1 MNNHLLLPIASL
13 LLNILLTFHLA
24 DDVVL
29 GKDVL
34 DITRLCIYLPIVAVW
49 LYAAVV
55 LTERRSGLVIMLL
68 GALLGLVVVAI
79 HASGPA
85 GIRGEFFHVWLLI
98 AIGGTSLFALALAT
112 TDVISPRDRKRL
124 RARKFDSEAGS

>member
-1 MNNHLLLPIASL
+1 MLLPIASL
-13 LLNILLTFHLA
+13 LLNILLTLHLA

-49 LYAAVV
+49 LYAALV
-55 LTERRSGLVIMLL
+55 LVERRPGLVIMLL

-85 GIRGEFFHVWLLI
+85 GIRGEFLHVWLLI
-98 AIGGTSLFALALAT
+98 AIGGTSLFALILAARALVAQT
-112 TDVISPRDRKRL
+112 NRVRP
-124 RARKFDSEAGS
+124 

>member
-1 MNNHLLLPIASL
+1 MWGISVDTRMLLPIASL
-13 LLNILLTFHLA
+13 LSNILLTLHLA

-49 LYAAVV
+49 LYAALV
-55 LTERRSGLVIMLL
+55 LVERRPGLVIMLL

-85 GIRGEFFHVWLLI
+85 GIRGEFLHVWLLI
-98 AIGGTSLFALALAT
+98 AIGGTSLFALILAARALVAQT
-112 TDVISPRDRKRL
+112 NRVRP
-124 RARKFDSEAGS
+124 

>member
-1 MNNHLLLPIASL
+1 MDTRMLLPIASL
-13 LLNILLTFHLA
+13 LLNILLTLHLA

-49 LYAAVV
+49 LYAALV
-55 LTERRSGLVIMLL
+55 LAERRPGLVIMLL

-85 GIRGEFFHVWLLI
+85 GIRGEFLHVWLLI
-98 AIGGTSLFALALAT
+98 AIGGTSLFALILAARALVAQT
-112 TDVISPRDRKRL
+112 NRVRP
-124 RARKFDSEAGS
+124 

>member
-1 MNNHLLLPIASL
+1 MWGISVDTRMLLPIASL
-13 LLNILLTFHLA
+13 LLNILLTLHLA

-49 LYAAVV
+49 LYAALV
-55 LTERRSGLVIMLL
+55 LVERRPGLVIMLL

-85 GIRGEFFHVWLLI
+85 GIRGEFLHVWLLI
-98 AIGGTSLFALALAT
+98 AIGGTSLFALILAARALVAQT
-112 TDVISPRDRKRL
+112 NRVRP
-124 RARKFDSEAGS
+124 

>member
-1 MNNHLLLPIASL
+1 MWGISVDTRMLLPIASL
-13 LLNILLTFHLA
+13 LSNILLTLHLA

-49 LYAAVV
+49 LYAALV
-55 LTERRSGLVIMLL
+55 LAERRPGLVIMLL

-85 GIRGEFFHVWLLI
+85 GIRGEFLHVWLLI
-98 AIGGTSLFALALAT
+98 AIGGTSLFALILAARALVAQT
-112 TDVISPRDRKRL
+112 NRVRP
-124 RARKFDSEAGS
+124 